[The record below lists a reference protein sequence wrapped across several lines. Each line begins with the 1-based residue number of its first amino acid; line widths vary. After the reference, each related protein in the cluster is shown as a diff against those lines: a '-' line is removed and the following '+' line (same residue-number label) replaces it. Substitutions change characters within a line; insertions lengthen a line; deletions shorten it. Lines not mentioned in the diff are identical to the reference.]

1 MNENRFYRPADLQI
15 RERVDGEPESFI
27 VEGYASTFAPYVL
40 WKDPDTETEYIE
52 QIDPEAFRNTDMGDV
67 VFRIDHAGP
76 VYARTKNGLVDLK
89 VDDHGLFCR
98 IDLGQTASAR
108 EIYEDIKI
116 HNYYQMSFA
125 FTVNEESYDQKT
137 HTRKILGID
146 KLYDVSAVSFPANPD
161 TEIDIATRSYLDG
174 VIEAETAERLRVEHR
189 NRQVEL
195 LKLRI
200 KLMEV

>member
-1 MNENRFYRPADLQI
+1 
-15 RERVDGEPESFI
+15 
-27 VEGYASTFAPYVL
+27 
-40 WKDPDTETEYIE
+40 
-52 QIDPEAFRNTDMGDV
+52 
-67 VFRIDHAGP
+67 
-76 VYARTKNGLVDLK
+76 
-89 VDDHGLFCR
+89 
-98 IDLGQTASAR
+98 
-108 EIYEDIKI
+108 
-116 HNYYQMSFA
+116 MSFA

-189 NRQVEL
+189 NRQIEL

>member
-1 MNENRFYRPADLQI
+1 M
-15 RERVDGEPESFI
+15 
-27 VEGYASTFAPYVL
+27 
-40 WKDPDTETEYIE
+40 
-52 QIDPEAFRNTDMGDV
+52 
-67 VFRIDHAGP
+67 FRIDHAGP

-108 EIYEDIKI
+108 EIYENIKI

-125 FTVNEESYDQKT
+125 FPVNEESYDQKT

-174 VIEAETAERLRVEHR
+174 VIEAEKAERLEREKR
-189 NRQVEL
+189 EIQ
-195 LKLRI
+195 KQKIRI
-200 KLMEV
+200 LSEVKI